1 MTLWM
6 SRDVDLPEIT
16 AGSGN
21 SRSIC
26 STAGAEE
33 VADVEVVEAS
43 LQEVGVEN
51 PSADGLTAILLHQ
64 TFLKKSSE
72 VDFSTVG
79 HFLKAC
85 PDGQGGPAPGPP
97 W

>member
-1 MTLWM
+1 MLTY
-6 SRDVDLPEIT
+6 P
-16 AGSGN
+16 
-21 SRSIC
+21 RSQQGLATPGR
-26 STAGAEE
+26 SAPQLGAEE
-33 VADVEVVEAS
+33 VADVEVVGAS

-72 VDFSTVG
+72 VAFSTVG